1 MLLLSVGVPVEL
13 FLGCYCV
20 LSQCKVF
27 IRPQYE
33 YIVTANDNILINQ
46 TKTTN
51 TQAQTPVGNCVAI
64 TVLQA
69 KMSVGAKVDYL

>member
-1 MLLLSVGVPVEL
+1 MTWINVSFTQHTQHSIILYIIYNTFKLSIIPSLYCRMLLLSVGVPVEL

-33 YIVTANDNILINQ
+33 YAL
-46 TKTTN
+46 
-51 TQAQTPVGNCVAI
+51 
-64 TVLQA
+64 LQL
-69 KMSVGAKVDYL
+69 MIIS

>member
-33 YIVTANDNILINQ
+33 YAL
-46 TKTTN
+46 
-51 TQAQTPVGNCVAI
+51 
-64 TVLQA
+64 LQL
-69 KMSVGAKVDYL
+69 MIIS